1 MSDDNNN
8 YFQDQDVIF
17 SDAEDDEIAFE
28 QEDSEANNTLLDPWK
43 LLIVDDD
50 SQVHSVTKLALKNF
64 QYEDRPLTFI
74 SAYSGEEAKSI
85 IKNQPDIAIILLDVI
100 METDDAGLDVVDYIR
115 NQLNNKAVQIIL
127 RTGQP
132 GQVPEDIVTFQY
144 NINDYKTKTELTRQK
159 LLTTVVT
166 SLREF
171 KILVQTDA
179 ARQMAEE
186 KYQTLS
192 NRVKNSQPD
201 QPKPQGELQKLDIQI
216 DKTKQA
222 HQISEIVKTSSFQKL
237 KKQIRQIHHKKSN

>member
-8 YFQDQDVIF
+8 YLPDQDRIF
-17 SDAEDDEIAFE
+17 TEAEDDEIAFDE
-28 QEDSEANNTLLDPWK
+28 EDSEDNPTVSDPWK

-64 QYEDRPLTFI
+64 QYEDRRLTFI
-74 SAYSGEEAKSI
+74 SAYSGEEAKLI

-171 KILVQTDA
+171 NILVQTDA
-179 ARQMAEE
+179 ARRIAEE

-192 NRVKNSQPD
+192 NQVKHSQPD
-201 QPKPQGELQKLDIQI
+201 QPTSHGELQKLDIQI
-216 DKTKQA
+216 DKDKQA

-237 KKQIRQIHHKKSN
+237 KQQIRQIHHKKST